1 MTESLLH
8 VTPLPPA
15 RNGIAD
21 YASILLDNIRARTNS
36 LVLSDTIGAVAP
48 RGVRVV
54 ALDAAEPKHFKGRLP
69 VYQIGNNWQHT
80 ETLRLALKRP
90 GLVVLHDLQLF
101 YLYESLGLTSG
112 EMADLV
118 RRSNPFLSDAF
129 AARLS
134 AKTVTPKLPYMLASM
149 TADLVS
155 ESKRIL
161 VHSRYA
167 RNLIERHLGE
177 EVADRVDVVPHFA
190 IPSKPRDRD
199 QTRRRLGVDS
209 DRFLIVTAGFATKA
223 KQLDM
228 LAQALVPLVRQ
239 DRRYLWIHAGS
250 AGDEYYNLSSVL
262 KEYAEVEAVTR
273 ITGYLSESALDDHVA
288 AADLLINL
296 RFPSVGESSGSL
308 ARALT
313 SGVCALVT
321 DTGGY
326 SEYPS
331 DAVLKLGL
339 LDTHQTL
346 AALIQ
351 ALADNDDL
359 RKKVGLNARAYAET
373 RLSMNSYI
381 EGFMSAVT
389 RANAVKTVEPR
400 RADVAVSDWVGP
412 LEQLGSAFNLLGGGK
427 RTGVD
432 FARNPSNREPGIY
445 VRRRS

>member
-1 MTESLLH
+1 MKENLLH

-21 YASILLDNIRARTNS
+21 YASILLDNVQAHTNS
-36 LVLSDTIGAVAP
+36 LVLSDTVGAVAP
-48 RGVRVV
+48 RGIRVV
-54 ALDAAEPKHFKGRLP
+54 ALEAAEPKHFKGRLP

-80 ETLRLALKRP
+80 EMLRMALKRP
-90 GLVVLHDLQLF
+90 GLVVLHDLHLF
-101 YLYESLGLTSG
+101 YLYESLGLNSG
-112 EMADLV
+112 EMTDLAS
-118 RRSNPFLSDAF
+118 RSNPFVSHAF
-129 AARLS
+129 ATRLS
-134 AKTVTPKLPYMLASM
+134 AKATTPKLPYMLANM

-155 ESKRIL
+155 ASKRIL

-177 EVADRVDVVPHFA
+177 VVADRVDVVPHFA
-190 IPSKPRDRD
+190 IPSTPRDRD

-228 LAQALVPLVRQ
+228 LAQALAPLVRQ

-250 AGDEYYNLSSVL
+250 AGDEYYNLASML
-262 KEYAEVEAVTR
+262 KEYPEVSAVTR
-273 ITGYLSESALDDHVA
+273 ITGYLSESALDDHLA

-339 LDTHQTL
+339 LDTHRTL
-346 AALIQ
+346 GALIKVI
-351 ALADNDDL
+351 ADNDDL
-359 RKKVGLNARAYAET
+359 RTKVGLNARAYAET
-373 RLSMNSYI
+373 RLSMDSYI
-381 EGFMSAVT
+381 DGFMTAVT
-389 RANAVKTVEPR
+389 RAKAAKTVEPR
-400 RADVAVSDWVGP
+400 RADAVVSDWVGP
-412 LEQLGSAFNLLGGGK
+412 LEQLGSAFNLFGAGE
-427 RTGVD
+427 RSEVD
-432 FARNPSNREPGIY
+432 FVRNPSSREPGIY
-445 VRRRS
+445 VRRRT